1 MYHIRGTYLPPLPPP
16 RGVLSCPFLHVAF
29 CQGVHMN
36 VDLVI
41 KLMQIYPN
49 CIPFYIYISDPVRYI
64 FYHSFIQSLI
74 HCIGSTQA
82 TVCHKSQKHEPGC
95 SGQQIRQIFQQHSS
109 DIRLYLF

>member
-49 CIPFYIYISDPVRYI
+49 CIPFYIYISDPVRYYFI
-64 FYHSFIQSLI
+64 THSFL
-74 HCIGSTQA
+74 
-82 TVCHKSQKHEPGC
+82 
-95 SGQQIRQIFQQHSS
+95 HSFT
-109 DIRLYLF
+109 L